1 VVKDGVT
8 SYVVVDDN
16 ENEVV
21 GTATAVPTVAV
32 RVCVAGDKVPTT
44 TAETFRVVVALAP
57 LLSVAVTAIAV
68 SGNTARGVP
77 ETTPSAEMTSHA
89 GAVGAE
95 NESGAT
101 RPWATK
107 VGVPAIGWP
116 TVATI
121 GDGAVRTPST
131 VIGKSTAFISGV
143 PGVLSVAVTV

>member
-8 SYVVVDDN
+8 SYVVVGDT

-44 TAETFRVVVALAP
+44 TADTFRVVVALAP
-57 LLSVAVTAIAV
+57 LLSVAVTAMAA
-68 SGNTARGVP
+68 SGSAARGVP
-77 ETTPSAEMTSHA
+77 DTTPSAEMVNHE

-101 RPWATK
+101 RP
-107 VGVPAIGWP
+107 
-116 TVATI
+116 
-121 GDGAVRTPST
+121 
-131 VIGKSTAFISGV
+131 
-143 PGVLSVAVTV
+143 